1 MPAPLTQ
8 DDLNL
13 YGDLLVEIK
22 ARVEHAVT
30 LLDGVTLRFNLEAAA
45 LQLRMAIELVALSTL
60 VVNRQNLA
68 EIETALGRH
77 KWNEAMKLVER
88 VNLNYWPEPFVPRV
102 GSGDARELNPLTG
115 PYLTKEDA
123 GRAWSRLSGLLHA
136 TNPFGTDQVDDTV
149 VSRLRAIVSDLT
161 QLLGCHTVDL
171 GGREHLIL
179 ATMDEPST
187 GAVFAEVLNGR
198 PSLEDGARRS
208 SEGS

>member
-1 MPAPLTQ
+1 MPVPLTQ
-8 DDLNL
+8 DDLNH
-13 YGDLLVEIK
+13 YGDLLVEIRT
-22 ARVEHAVT
+22 RVEHAVT

-60 VVNRQNLA
+60 VINRQNLA

-77 KWNEAMKLVER
+77 KWSDAMRLVER
-88 VNLNYWPEPFVPRV
+88 VNPNYWPEPFVPRV
-102 GSGDARELNPLTG
+102 DGKMSQLDQLAGH
-115 PYLTKEDA
+115 YLTKEDA
-123 GRAWSRLSGLLHA
+123 GRAWSRLSELLHA
-136 TNPFGTDQVDDTV
+136 TNPFGTDRVDDTV

-161 QLLGCHTVDL
+161 QLLGFHTVDL

-179 ATMDEPST
+179 ATMDEPGT

-198 PSLEDGARRS
+198 PSPEDGARRS